1 MWFDVAITLSCAG
14 CGLVCGW
21 IMCAVTGFDTDHYHE
36 TIEKRGTQSEGEEIS
51 AEQLSQVANRL
62 REFAT
67 TMVENVDAHQTRVKE
82 VSEELQEA
90 GDASSEVVFA
100 AVSQLIESNE
110 SMQNQLQSAKDRIQQ
125 QTMQI
130 ESAERRAETDA
141 LTQVPNRRAFDAYLK
156 RRHAE
161 GPGAAGTL
169 ALLDVDLFKQFN
181 DVYGHRAGD
190 EVLRVVA
197 NVLHSHLQP
206 YGLVARFGG
215 EEFAIILDECP
226 ISEAALKIEQARIA
240 IGQLVIEFEGQPLR
254 VAASAGVATLIEDE
268 TVESWLQRTDDAL
281 YHSKG
286 QGRNCAHRMQ
296 GKKPTLIELSP
307 DEFSVPNAEM
317 LSLGDSDSDEEGAE
331 TAILRTIEGNGVF
344 ASLANRTSLEKSFN
358 DIRSR
363 TQESVSVHL
372 MVVMCAPGL
381 GNSSIRSILQVVRM
395 PLRSVDRIGAIDDS
409 TLLVCMPSADA
420 ELARQRGGQIC
431 HSIMSLG
438 IKTMDDQVDPVRVGL
453 AEATPGEDFNR
464 IVSRALQEAVTQ
476 GDGTESTETPA

>member
-21 IMCAVTGFDTDHYHE
+21 IMCAVIGFDTDHYHE
-36 TIEKRGTQSEGEEIS
+36 AIEKRANNGQGDEIS
-51 AEQLSQVANRL
+51 AEQLSQVASRL

-67 TMVENVDAHQTRVKE
+67 TMVENVDAHKTRVQA

-90 GDASSEVVFA
+90 GDPSSEVVFA
-100 AVSQLIESNE
+100 AVTQLIHSNE
-110 SMQNQLQSAKDRIQQ
+110 SMHNQLQSAKDRIQQ

-215 EEFAIILDECP
+215 
-226 ISEAALKIEQARIA
+226 KN
-240 IGQLVIEFEGQPLR
+240 
-254 VAASAGVATLIEDE
+254 
-268 TVESWLQRTDDAL
+268 LQ
-281 YHSKG
+281 SFW
-286 QGRNCAHRMQ
+286 M
-296 GKKPTLIELSP
+296 
-307 DEFSVPNAEM
+307 SVP
-317 LSLGDSDSDEEGAE
+317 S
-331 TAILRTIEGNGVF
+331 
-344 ASLANRTSLEKSFN
+344 AN
-358 DIRSR
+358 
-363 TQESVSVHL
+363 
-372 MVVMCAPGL
+372 
-381 GNSSIRSILQVVRM
+381 
-395 PLRSVDRIGAIDDS
+395 
-409 TLLVCMPSADA
+409 
-420 ELARQRGGQIC
+420 QR
-431 HSIMSLG
+431 
-438 IKTMDDQVDPVRVGL
+438 
-453 AEATPGEDFNR
+453 
-464 IVSRALQEAVTQ
+464 
-476 GDGTESTETPA
+476 

>member
-21 IMCAVTGFDTDHYHE
+21 IMCAVTGFDTDQYHE
-36 TIEKRGTQSEGEEIS
+36 TSGKREAIGDGEEIS
-51 AEQLSQVANRL
+51 AEQLRTVANRL

-67 TMVENVDAHQTRVKE
+67 TMVENVDAHQNRVQAVSDELHE
-82 VSEELQEA
+82 V
-90 GDASSEVVFA
+90 GDASSEVVLA
-100 AVSQLIESNE
+100 AVSQLLQSNE
-110 SMQNQLQSAKDRIQQ
+110 SMQDQLQNAKDRIQQ

-141 LTQVPNRRAFDAYLK
+141 LTQVSNRRAFDAYLK

-181 DVYGHRAGD
+181 DVYGHRVGD

-197 NVLHSHLQP
+197 NVLNSHLQP

-215 EEFAIILDECP
+215 EEFAIVLDECL
-226 ISEAALKIEQARIA
+226 ISEAALKIEQARVA

-254 VAASAGVATLIEDE
+254 VAASAGVATLTEDE

-281 YHSKG
+281 YYSKD
-286 QGRNCAHRMQ
+286 QGRNCAHQMQ
-296 GKKPTLIELSP
+296 GEKPTLIELKPEEVSL
-307 DEFSVPNAEM
+307 SSAEM
-317 LSLGDSDSDEEGAE
+317 LVLGDSSSGQNAPNGAV
-331 TAILRTIEGNGVF
+331 LRVVEGNGIF
-344 ASLANRTSLEKSFN
+344 TSLASRASLEKSFN

-363 TQESVSVHL
+363 TKESVSVHL

-395 PLRSVDRIGAIDDS
+395 PLRSVDRIGAIDES

-438 IKTMDDQVDPVRVGL
+438 IKTPDDQVDSVRVGL
-453 AEATPGEDFNR
+453 AEAKAGEGFNET
-464 IVSRALQEAVTQ
+464 VSRALQEAVRQ
-476 GDGTESTETPA
+476 DYGAELAETAN